1 MPDTIDPYLFFPGNA
16 EEAVTF
22 YQGAFGGKVEITRRG
37 DVDQSAPEN
46 EKNLIINASLET
58 DGLTIRMSDRLD
70 TTLDPQTR
78 VELSIVGSDEQRLRK
93 LFDDLSEGGSVR
105 SPLEKMFWGD
115 VFGALVDRF
124 GIGWQVNISSA

>member
-1 MPDTIDPYLFFPGNA
+1 MPGTIDPYLFFPGSA
-16 EEAVTF
+16 DKAVTF
-22 YQGAFGGKVEITRRG
+22 YQSAFGGKVEITRRG
-37 DVDQSAPEN
+37 DIDKDAPEN

-78 VELSIVGSDEQRLRK
+78 VELSIVGRNDQRLRK
-93 LFDDLSEGGSVR
+93 LFDDLSKGGTVR

-124 GIGWQVNISSA
+124 GFGWQVNISSS